1 MGTVSTQHY
10 KIFDYWKDKCITS
23 SGEVVAGGSR
33 GESVI
38 IDLAEPNCWACGRRA
53 IRKASVEGA
62 LQKKCEREN
71 GEFDFR
77 QLWDDSSVKS
87 ALNRCHIVPAALG
100 GKDEPSNLFLLCEEC
115 HMLSP
120 DTTNPANFF
129 RWVYKRK
136 QDCDDGKMSG
146 RKILSELQSEFE
158 RRGVDLVNCLKDINN
173 DFKYNTLDD
182 YLRKHI
188 GLHASAL
195 SDSSFICGVSDWI
208 LSQWTKAILEK

>member
-10 KIFDYWKDKCITS
+10 KIFDYWKDRSITS
-23 SGEVVAGGSR
+23 SGEVVKGGLQ
-33 GESVI
+33 GECVI
-38 IDLAEPNCWACGRRA
+38 IDWAEPNCWACGRRA
-53 IRKASVEGA
+53 IRDAKGEGA
-62 LQKKCEREN
+62 LQEKCESEN
-71 GEFDFR
+71 GEFDF
-77 QLWDDSSVKS
+77 QQMWNDSRVKS

-100 GKDEPSNLFLLCEEC
+100 GKDEPPNLFLLCEEC

-136 QDCDDGKMSG
+136 HDCYDGKMSAG
-146 RKILSELQSEFE
+146 KLFSELQSEFE
-158 RRGVDLVNCLKDINN
+158 RRGVDLINCLRDIGI
-173 DFKYNTLDD
+173 DFNYSTLND
-182 YLRKHI
+182 YLSKHI

-208 LSQWTKAILEK
+208 LNQWTNAILNK